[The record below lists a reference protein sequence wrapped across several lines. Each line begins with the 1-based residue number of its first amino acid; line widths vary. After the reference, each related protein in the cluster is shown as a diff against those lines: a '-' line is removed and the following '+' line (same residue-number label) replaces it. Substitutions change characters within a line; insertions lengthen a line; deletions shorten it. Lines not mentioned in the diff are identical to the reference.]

1 MKRLVLLLIAVL
13 ALPAHSGD
21 FVTNPAA
28 TIPPNTRGTKAD
40 ARPLPAGADHSKFL
54 TAADFNE
61 HGTRI
66 DALASA
72 VYDLRE
78 ALKKGLPAA
87 ETGKFLRWKADGS
100 LENVTVSDILDSIA
114 GATAPP
120 GERYWI
126 DTSGAIVPTDSTAP
140 TVTAFSASPGTGTN
154 ANITLAA
161 TDAVGVTGYY
171 VSTSGTTP
179 ASGAGGWTSSA
190 PTTFAIGS
198 YGAYTLY
205 AWAKDAAANIST
217 RAQTN
222 VTLTSPSDSTAP
234 TITAFTMPSTASSLS
249 VAISSFTATDAVGVT
264 GYLVKESST
273 APTAGDA
280 AWQGTAPTS
289 FGFAAAGARTAYAF
303 AKDAAGNVSSP
314 ASAPV
319 TITLPGDSTPPSVT
333 AFALGTPAGLTVP
346 ISTFTATDAVGV
358 TGFKVTETTTAPL
371 AGDAGWTGTAPTSY
385 TFLSAGTYTL
395 RPWAKDA
402 AGNVSALHAG
412 AGVTVSDPPAGV
424 VFSDN
429 FGSDSSGLYTGLDS
443 GGEALAAISGG
454 RWRRSAGD
462 YPAVL
467 WMRTGQ
473 TPADGVLKVKASM
486 DATAR
491 GMPGTSVKIGLVAR
505 YTPGSGTS
513 QLNVM
518 LTPTGVIVLQ
528 RAAGSWSTKGTYAF
542 VPVADTE
549 YLIELS
555 LIGASLSVK
564 VDGVERITTTTTVTA
579 AGEVGIADTRDDVG
593 ETPAGGATALD
604 DFTLTAVP

>member
-140 TVTAFSASPGTGTN
+140 TVTSFSASPGTGTN

-205 AWAKDAAANIST
+205 AWAKDAAANISA
-217 RAQTN
+217 RAQTS

-280 AWQGTAPTS
+280 AWQGTAPTNV
-289 FGFAAAGARTAYAF
+289 GFAAAGARTAYAF

-314 ASAPV
+314 ASAAV
-319 TITLPGDSTPPSVT
+319 TITLPGDTTAPSVT
-333 AFALGTPAGLTVP
+333 AFALGTPTGLTVP

-358 TGFKVTETTTAPL
+358 TGYKITETTTQPA
-371 AGDAGWTGTAPTSY
+371 AGAAGWTSTAPSSY
-385 TFLSAGTYTL
+385 TFASAGTYTL

-412 AGVTVSDPPAGV
+412 AGVTVTADEPPPTGTVFSDGFSTDSLASYTVGGAGDAYSISGGKLRHTGGSTARMFLLRSGVTAADGTVSARVSISSDLVAAGEDAVSAGV
-424 VFSDN
+424 VARYASTTQFI
-429 FGSDSSGLYTGLDS
+429 
-443 GGEALAAISGG
+443 AAEL
-454 RWRRSAGD
+454 R
-462 YPAVL
+462 P
-467 WMRTGQ
+467 Q
-473 TPADGVLKVKASM
+473 
-486 DATAR
+486 
-491 GMPGTSVKIGLVAR
+491 GLVIQQR
-505 YTPGSGTS
+505 
-513 QLNVM
+513 N
-518 LTPTGVIVLQ
+518 GVSAWATL
-528 RAAGSWSTKGTYAF
+528 GTYAF
-542 VPVADTE
+542 TPVGGTE
-549 YLIELS
+549 YLLEMTLA
-555 LIGASLSVK
+555 GASVSVK
-564 VDGVERITTTTTVTA
+564 IDGTVRATGTATVLA
-579 AGEVGIADTRDDVG
+579 AGGVGVDDGRGDADG
-593 ETPAGGATALD
+593 EGAP
-604 DFTLTAVP
+604 FTGLVTFDNLVF